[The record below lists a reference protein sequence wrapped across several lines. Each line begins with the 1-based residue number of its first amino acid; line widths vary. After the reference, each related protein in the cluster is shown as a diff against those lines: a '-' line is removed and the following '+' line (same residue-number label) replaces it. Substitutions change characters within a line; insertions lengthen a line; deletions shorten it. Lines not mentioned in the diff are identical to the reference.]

1 MQFDRRLQHQVGLMF
16 VPNELGAPVRELVSA
31 LPHLFAPE
39 PEGSRLRIRFRDP
52 VYQEGMVQTE
62 AGFVRVPMLVWANG
76 VWQLSYSNER
86 IDVYAH
92 PLALEELTGERPSLS
107 AVMDRLRGALVET
120 ARLCASHG
128 LRVGRMALIST
139 GETEPVAGEAAK
151 AYLCRV
157 AALHRGEGLVKDIQ
171 DGTIIDLGLRTD
183 FGGILDLRGEPVR
196 LHRVE
201 NISTQLSYEGEEH
214 RNSFRVQWDY
224 NTAPVRWERGFE
236 PEDVGPF
243 FEAAVAW
250 MLERQARLEV
260 QP

>member
-62 AGFVRVPMLVWANG
+62 AGFARVPMLAWANG

-86 IDVYAH
+86 IDLHAN
-92 PLALEELTGERPSLS
+92 PLSLEELTGERPSL
-107 AVMDRLRGALVET
+107 ADMMNRIRGALVE
-120 ARLCASHG
+120 ASKLCATHG
-128 LRVGRMALIST
+128 LRIGRMALNST

-157 AALHRGEGLVKDIQ
+157 AALHRGEGLIKEIE

-183 FGGILDLRGEPVR
+183 FGGTADLRGETVR
-196 LHRVE
+196 LHRIE
-201 NISTQLSYEGEEH
+201 NISTQLSYEGDGH
-214 RNSFRVQWDY
+214 RTSFRVQWDF
-224 NTAPVRWERGFE
+224 NTAPVRWETGFE
-236 PEDVGPF
+236 PEAVGPF
-243 FEAAVAW
+243 LEAAVAW
-250 MLERQARLEV
+250 IVARQERLEV
-260 QP
+260 QR